1 MKKLSLILASLVL
14 VAGVSFAHTVKAKQQ
29 AAPAAKPATAKTS
42 TATAKKV
49 PSTKNKAVPRANAPQ
64 KAAK

>member
-14 VAGVSFAHTVKAKQQ
+14 IAGVSFAHTVKAKQQ
-29 AAPAAKPATAKTS
+29 AAPAAKPAAAKTS
-42 TATAKKV
+42 TTAKKV

>member
-29 AAPAAKPATAKTS
+29 APATKPATAKTS

-49 PSTKNKAVPRANAPQ
+49 PSTKNKAVPRAIAPQ